1 MARRRLIEAVNDAL
15 AEEMERDPK
24 VVIYGEDVELSIVGD
39 MRGLHERF
47 GHDRIRNT
55 PICEATLTGMAVG
68 LASAGYRPVLHMM
81 FSNFIYTGMDA
92 IANQMAK
99 LRLMTGGQLELPIT
113 IIAGYGGGAANAAQH
128 SDSAYPVLMNLGGVN
143 VLTPSTAADAKGLLK
158 TAIRGRNPSFFLE
171 PSGRGGD
178 QVEVPDGEHLVP
190 LGTASVLRAGDDV
203 TLVAIGRMV
212 KPALTSAVT
221 LAGEGIGIE
230 VIDPRTLVPFDAAT
244 VLQSVAK
251 TGRLVVVDEA
261 RECCGAASQIA
272 ALVAEHGFSSLRAPI
287 QRVTTPNVAM
297 PYAPNAEARVIPGEA
312 RISAAVLAVLRG
324 AAGRSP
330 AGIAAGRQPGGA

>member
-1 MARRRLIEAVNDAL
+1 MTRRRLIEAVHDAL
-15 AEEMERDPK
+15 VEEMERDPK
-24 VVIYGEDVELSIVGD
+24 VVIYGEDVELSIMGD

-81 FSNFIYTGMDA
+81 FANFIYTGMDA

-113 IIAGYGGGAANAAQH
+113 VIAGYGGGAANAAQH
-128 SDSAYPVLMNLGGVN
+128 SDSGYPVLMNLGGIN

-178 QVEVPDGEHLVP
+178 QGEVPDGEHLVP
-190 LGTASVLRAGDDV
+190 LGTASVLRAGDDA

-212 KPALTSAVT
+212 KPALAAADA
-221 LAGEGIGIE
+221 LARQGIGVE
-230 VIDPRTLVPFDAAT
+230 VIDPRTLVPFDET
-244 VLQSVAK
+244 TLLESVAR
-251 TGRLVVVDEA
+251 TGRLVIVDEA
-261 RECCGAASQIA
+261 RECCSAASQIA
-272 ALVAEHGFSSLRAPI
+272 ALVAERGFDSLRAPI
-287 QRVTTPNVAM
+287 RRVTTPNVAM
-297 PYAPNAEARVIPGEA
+297 PYAPNAEARVIPGET
-312 RISAAVLAVLRG
+312 RISAAVLAVVRAGQAAPRAGVPAADQG
-324 AAGRSP
+324 ALA
-330 AGIAAGRQPGGA
+330 

>member
-15 AEEMERDPK
+15 VEEMERDPK
-24 VVIYGEDVELSIVGD
+24 VVIYGEDVELSIMGD

-47 GHDRIRNT
+47 GHDRIRNS

-99 LRLMTGGQLELPIT
+99 LRLMTGGQLALPIT
-113 IIAGYGGGAANAAQH
+113 VIAGYGGGAANAAQH
-128 SDSAYPVLMNLGGVN
+128 SDSGYPVLMNLGGIN

-178 QVEVPDGEHLVP
+178 QGEVPDGEHLVP
-190 LGTASVLRAGDDV
+190 LGRASVLRAGDDV

-212 KPALTSAVT
+212 KPALASADA
-221 LAGEGIGIE
+221 LAVQGIGVE
-230 VIDPRTLVPFDAAT
+230 VIDPRTLVPFDETT
-244 VLQSVAK
+244 VLESVAR
-251 TGRLVVVDEA
+251 TGRLVIVDEA
-261 RECCGAASQIA
+261 RECCSAASQIA
-272 ALVAEHGFSSLRAPI
+272 AIVAEHGFDSLRAPI

-312 RISAAVLAVLRG
+312 RISAAALAIVRR
-324 AAGRSP
+324 AATERR
-330 AGIAAGRQPGGA
+330 AGTATAQQEVRT